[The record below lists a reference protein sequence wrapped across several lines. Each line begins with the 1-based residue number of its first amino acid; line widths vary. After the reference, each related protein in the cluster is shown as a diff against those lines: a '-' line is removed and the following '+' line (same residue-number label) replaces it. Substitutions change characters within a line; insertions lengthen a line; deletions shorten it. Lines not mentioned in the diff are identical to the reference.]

1 MDMDMNMDIDTNINT
16 DTQPPLSLSPEKR
29 AQYYSLLETIFGP
42 RPNSPQRCR
51 RNIRELY
58 NTFTKDISELLE
70 KLLVLMKKYEF
81 SLFAHEKLL
90 QLCQNFNSIM
100 NEHEKDPLIIG
111 LNQLSTTEKSFLGDF
126 KIGLS
131 EWMDCFIYHNDTII
145 INLNKEEFR
154 ILN

>member
-1 MDMDMNMDIDTNINT
+1 MDTE
-16 DTQPPLSLSPEKR
+16 TQTQTITISPEKR
-29 AQYYSLLETIFGP
+29 AQYYSMFESIFGP

-90 QLCQNFNSIM
+90 QLCQNFNTIM
-100 NEHEKDPLIIG
+100 NEHEKDPLIIE
-111 LNQLSTTEKSFLGDF
+111 LNQLSTTEINKETNLLNNF
-126 KIGLS
+126 KVGLS
-131 EWMDCFIYHNDTII
+131 EWIDSSIYSNDPII
-145 INLNKEEFR
+145 INLNKEEFTF
-154 ILN
+154 LC